1 MKFLISI
8 ILVLLAIGMVIALGI
23 IEKENGINT
32 FKLNKRQLLAIIPLL
47 VALGMNCIT
56 FVSANTVGVKY
67 SAFNGTSKETLNEG
81 LHFKTPFDK
90 IYEIDT
96 TVQERS
102 VKNVMVQTNDAQF
115 LTMNINVKYQV
126 TNKDA
131 FKVYKGYK
139 TLDTLNKNIIAN
151 YAQQALSEV
160 CTQYNI
166 IDILGDKR
174 NEVIQKSSE
183 LLKEKYANEGVTFK
197 SLTVKDMDAGD
208 EIEKAIKDEA
218 VAKKEVETA
227 EQKKQKAQKEA
238 ETKLIEAQGE
248 AEANAAKSTQLTD
261 QILKEKIIEKWN
273 GELSK
278 VGGSNG
284 TMFDISSLL
293 D

>member
-1 MKFLISI
+1 MRTLII
-8 ILVLLAIGMVIALGI
+8 IVLVVLAIVVAIGLGYDSN
-23 IEKENGINT
+23 EYE

-47 VALGMNCIT
+47 AALVMSCVT

-67 SAFNGTSKETLNEG
+67 SAFSGTSKETLNEG
-81 LHFKTPFDK
+81 LHFKTSFDK

-102 VKNVMVQTNDAQF
+102 VKDVMVQTNDAQF

-126 TNKDA
+126 TTKDA

-139 TLDTLNKNIIAN
+139 TLDILNKNIIAN

-197 SLTVKDMDAGD
+197 SLTVKDMDAGN

>member
-126 TNKDA
+126 TTKDA

-139 TLDTLNKNIIAN
+139 TLDILNKNIIAN

-197 SLTVKDMDAGD
+197 SLTVKDMDAGN

-238 ETKLIEAQGE
+238 ETKLIEDQGE

>member
-8 ILVLLAIGMVIALGI
+8 ILVLLAIGMVLALGI

-126 TNKDA
+126 TTKDA

-139 TLDTLNKNIIAN
+139 TLDILNKNIIAN

-197 SLTVKDMDAGD
+197 SLTVKDMNAGD

-284 TMFDISSLL
+284 TMFDITSLL

>member
-8 ILVLLAIGMVIALGI
+8 ILVVLAIVMAIGFGYDSN
-23 IEKENGINT
+23 EYE

-47 VALGMNCIT
+47 AALVMSCIT

-67 SAFNGTSKETLNEG
+67 SAFSGASKETLDEG

-102 VKNVMVQTNDAQF
+102 VKDVMVQTNDAQF

-126 TNKDA
+126 TTKDA

>member
-126 TNKDA
+126 TTKDA

-139 TLDTLNKNIIAN
+139 TLDILNKNIIAN

-197 SLTVKDMDAGD
+197 SLTLKDMDAGN

>member
-1 MKFLISI
+1 MRTLII
-8 ILVLLAIGMVIALGI
+8 IVLVVLAIIVAIGLGYDSN
-23 IEKENGINT
+23 EYE

-47 VALGMNCIT
+47 AALVMSCVT

-67 SAFNGTSKETLNEG
+67 SAFSGTSKETLNEG

-102 VKNVMVQTNDAQF
+102 VKDVMVQTNDAQF

-126 TNKDA
+126 TTKDA

-139 TLDTLNKNIIAN
+139 TLDILNKNIIAN

-197 SLTVKDMDAGD
+197 SLTVKDMDAGN

>member
-1 MKFLISI
+1 MIKFLINVV
-8 ILVLLAIGMVIALGI
+8 LVIVAIFLLFNGAYN
-23 IEKENGINT
+23 KEEDK
-32 FKLNKRQLLAIIPLL
+32 FELNKRQLLAIIPL
-47 VALGMNCIT
+47 VIVLGLSSVV

-67 SAFNGTSKETLNEG
+67 SAFSGTSKDTLSEG

-102 VKNVMVQTNDAQF
+102 VKNVVVQTNDAQF

-126 TNKDA
+126 TTKDA

-139 TLDTLNKNIIAN
+139 TLDTLNKNIIGN

-183 LLKEKYANEGVTFK
+183 LLRQKYLDEGVTFK
-197 SLTVKDMDAGD
+197 SLTVKDMDAGN

-227 EQKKQKAQKEA
+227 EQRKQKAQKEA

-248 AEANAAKSTQLTD
+248 AEANAAKSSQLTD
-261 QILKEKIIEKWN
+261 QILKEKMIEKWN
-273 GELSK
+273 GELPK
-278 VGGSNG
+278 VSGSDG
-284 TMFDISSLL
+284 TMLDVNGLL
-293 D
+293 N

>member
-1 MKFLISI
+1 
-8 ILVLLAIGMVIALGI
+8 
-23 IEKENGINT
+23 
-32 FKLNKRQLLAIIPLL
+32 
-47 VALGMNCIT
+47 MNCIT

-102 VKNVMVQTNDAQF
+102 VKDVMVQTNDAQF

-126 TNKDA
+126 TTKDA

>member
-23 IEKENGINT
+23 IEKKNGINT

-102 VKNVMVQTNDAQF
+102 VKDVMVQTNDAQF

-126 TNKDA
+126 TTKDA

>member
-8 ILVLLAIGMVIALGI
+8 ILVLLAIGMVLALGI

>member
-126 TNKDA
+126 TTKDA

-139 TLDTLNKNIIAN
+139 TLDILKKNIIAN

-197 SLTVKDMDAGD
+197 SLTVKDMDAGN

>member
-102 VKNVMVQTNDAQF
+102 VKDVMVQTNDAQF

-126 TNKDA
+126 TTKDA

-139 TLDTLNKNIIAN
+139 ILDTLNKNIIAN

>member
-126 TNKDA
+126 RTKDA

-139 TLDTLNKNIIAN
+139 TLDILNKNIIAN

-197 SLTVKDMDAGD
+197 SLTVKDMDAGN

>member
-8 ILVLLAIGMVIALGI
+8 ILVLLAIGMVLALGI

-32 FKLNKRQLLAIIPLL
+32 FKLNRRQLLAIIPLL

-284 TMFDISSLL
+284 TMFDITSLL

>member
-8 ILVLLAIGMVIALGI
+8 ILVLLAIGMVLALGI

-126 TNKDA
+126 TTKDA

-139 TLDTLNKNIIAN
+139 TLDILNKNIIAN

-197 SLTVKDMDAGD
+197 SLTVKDMDAGN

>member
-126 TNKDA
+126 TTKDA

-139 TLDTLNKNIIAN
+139 TLDILNKNIIAN

-197 SLTVKDMDAGD
+197 SLTVKDMDAGN

-218 VAKKEVETA
+218 VAKKEV
-227 EQKKQKAQKEA
+227 

>member
-1 MKFLISI
+1 MKFLISVILIVVAIAI
-8 ILVLLAIGMVIALGI
+8 IIGFGYDSH
-23 IEKENGINT
+23 EDT
-32 FKLNKRQLLAIIPLL
+32 FKLNKGQSLAIIPLL
-47 VALGMNCIT
+47 AALVMSCIT

-102 VKNVMVQTNDAQF
+102 VKDVMVQTNDAQF

-126 TNKDA
+126 TTKDA

-174 NEVIQKSSE
+174 NEVLAKASE

>member
-8 ILVLLAIGMVIALGI
+8 ILVLLAISMVIALGI

-126 TNKDA
+126 TTKDA

-139 TLDTLNKNIIAN
+139 TLDILNKNIIAN

-197 SLTVKDMDAGD
+197 SLTVKDMDAGN

>member
-126 TNKDA
+126 TTKDA

-139 TLDTLNKNIIAN
+139 TLDILNKNIIAN

-197 SLTVKDMDAGD
+197 SLTVKDMDAGN

>member
-126 TNKDA
+126 TTKDA

-139 TLDTLNKNIIAN
+139 TLDILNKNIIAN

-197 SLTVKDMDAGD
+197 SLTVKDMDAGN

-218 VAKKEVETA
+218 VAKKEETA

>member
-102 VKNVMVQTNDAQF
+102 VKDVMVQTNDAQF

-126 TNKDA
+126 TTKDA

-139 TLDTLNKNIIAN
+139 TLDTLKKNIIAN

>member
-126 TNKDA
+126 TTKDA

-139 TLDTLNKNIIAN
+139 TLDILNKNIIAN

-197 SLTVKDMDAGD
+197 SLTVKDMDAGN

-227 EQKKQKAQKEA
+227 EQKKQKAQK
-238 ETKLIEAQGE
+238 E

>member
-8 ILVLLAIGMVIALGI
+8 ILVVLAIVMAIGCGYDSN
-23 IEKENGINT
+23 EYE

-47 VALGMNCIT
+47 AALVMSCIT

-67 SAFNGTSKETLNEG
+67 SAFSGTSKETLDEG

-102 VKNVMVQTNDAQF
+102 VKDVMVQTNDAQF

-126 TNKDA
+126 TTKDA

-183 LLKEKYANEGVTFK
+183 LLKE
-197 SLTVKDMDAGD
+197 
-208 EIEKAIKDEA
+208 
-218 VAKKEVETA
+218 
-227 EQKKQKAQKEA
+227 
-238 ETKLIEAQGE
+238 
-248 AEANAAKSTQLTD
+248 
-261 QILKEKIIEKWN
+261 
-273 GELSK
+273 
-278 VGGSNG
+278 
-284 TMFDISSLL
+284 
-293 D
+293 

>member
-1 MKFLISI
+1 MRTLII
-8 ILVLLAIGMVIALGI
+8 IVLVVLAIVVAIGLGYDSN
-23 IEKENGINT
+23 EYE

-47 VALGMNCIT
+47 AALVMSCVT

-67 SAFNGTSKETLNEG
+67 SAFSGTSKETLNEG

-102 VKNVMVQTNDAQF
+102 VKDVMVQTNDAQF

-126 TNKDA
+126 TTKDA

-139 TLDTLNKNIIAN
+139 TLDILNKNIIAN
-151 YAQQALSEV
+151 YAQLALSEV

-197 SLTVKDMDAGD
+197 SLTVKDMDAGN

>member
-8 ILVLLAIGMVIALGI
+8 ILIVVAIAI
-23 IEKENGINT
+23 IIGFGYDSNEYE
-32 FKLNKRQLLAIIPLL
+32 FKLNKGQSLAIIPLL
-47 VALGMNCIT
+47 AALVMSCIT

-67 SAFNGTSKETLNEG
+67 SAFSGTSKETLDEG

-102 VKNVMVQTNDAQF
+102 VKDVMVQTNDAQF
-115 LTMNINVKYQV
+115 LTMNIDVKYQV
-126 TNKDA
+126 TTKDA

-174 NEVIQKSSE
+174 NEVLAKASE

-227 EQKKQKAQKEA
+227 EQRKQKAQKEA

-273 GELSK
+273 GVYPSVVGDTDGLILSDTILK
-278 VGGSNG
+278 SGE
-284 TMFDISSLL
+284 
-293 D
+293 

>member
-8 ILVLLAIGMVIALGI
+8 ILIVVAIAI
-23 IEKENGINT
+23 IIGFGYDSNEYE
-32 FKLNKRQLLAIIPLL
+32 FKLNKGQSLAIIPLL
-47 VALGMNCIT
+47 AALVMSCIT

-67 SAFNGTSKETLNEG
+67 SAFSGTSKETLDEG

-102 VKNVMVQTNDAQF
+102 VKDVMVQTNDAQF

-126 TNKDA
+126 TTKDA

-174 NEVIQKSSE
+174 NEVLAKASE

-227 EQKKQKAQKEA
+227 EQRKQKAQKEA

-248 AEANAAKSTQLTD
+248 AEANAAKSIQLTD

>member
-32 FKLNKRQLLAIIPLL
+32 FKLNKRQLLAIILLL

-126 TNKDA
+126 TTKDA

-139 TLDTLNKNIIAN
+139 TLDILNKNIIAN

-197 SLTVKDMDAGD
+197 SLTVKDMDAGN

>member
-126 TNKDA
+126 TTKDA

-139 TLDTLNKNIIAN
+139 TLDILNKNIIAN

-197 SLTVKDMDAGD
+197 SLTVKDMDAGN

-218 VAKKEVETA
+218 VAKKEVETT

>member
-126 TNKDA
+126 TTKDA

-139 TLDTLNKNIIAN
+139 TLDILNKNIIAN

-197 SLTVKDMDAGD
+197 SLTVKDMDAGN

-227 EQKKQKAQKEA
+227 EQKKQKSQKEA

>member
-8 ILVLLAIGMVIALGI
+8 ILVLLAIGMVLALGI

-102 VKNVMVQTNDAQF
+102 VKDVMVQTNDAQF

-126 TNKDA
+126 TTKDA

>member
-126 TNKDA
+126 TTKDA

-139 TLDTLNKNIIAN
+139 TLDILNKNIIAN

-197 SLTVKDMDAGD
+197 SLTVKDMDAGN

-248 AEANAAKSTQLTD
+248 AEANAANSTQLTE
-261 QILKEKIIEKWN
+261 QILKEQIIEKWN